1 MKEGLMSGIQDGRKT
16 EAYQGDAKLAGLL
29 KEQRSFTDLDG
40 LKAMIAGVAAAP
52 SGDRADDW
60 VSLVAPE
67 PSEAVKAQLLA
78 FRAGFKPGG
87 TPSPK
92 TTAERVA
99 ALRAELK
106 RQSLTGFLIGRGD
119 EHQGE
124 YVPKRAERLGWISGF
139 TGSAGL
145 AIVLLDRAAI
155 FVDGRYTLQ
164 VRDEVDTG
172 IFEIQ
177 HLIND
182 PAERWIEAHLGKG
195 GRLGI
200 DPWLFTVDQARRFA
214 DGAAKAGGELVAV
227 ETNPLDTAWTDQPP
241 APIAPVTVQ
250 DLRYAGQTAEEKRRV
265 LGAALAADGLDA
277 AVISAPDSLAWLL
290 NIRGGDVP
298 RTPFALGF
306 GLLHKDGHV
315 DVFMDPRKFT
325 PAVLS
330 HLGNEVSV
338 QPREAFAKALDTL
351 GQSKA
356 QVGLDAMTA
365 GVWIRDRLQ
374 KSGATIRVGDDPC
387 ALPKAKKNAVEIE
400 GTRSAHRRDGAAV
413 SQFLCWFAR
422 EAPKGGLTEIAAAE
436 KLAEFRR
443 KNELFRDFSFDS
455 ISGAGPNGA
464 VVHYKV
470 SEKSSRKIEMNSI
483 YLIDSGGQY
492 LDGTTDITRTVA
504 VGTPTAEMKDRFTR
518 VLRGHIALATVK
530 FPKGTT
536 GSSLDVLARRPL
548 WEVGLDYD
556 HGTGHGVGSY
566 LSVHEGPHRISKA
579 PNRVALEPGM
589 IISNEPGYYKTGE
602 YGIRIENLI
611 VVQPVEGQP
620 NMLQFETITL
630 APIDINLVDRALL
643 TADEVAWLNAYHK
656 RVRETLS
663 PKLDDATK
671 SWLAEATRPI

>member
-1 MKEGLMSGIQDGRKT
+1 MSGMQDSRKT
-16 EAYQGDAKLAGLL
+16 ETYQGDAKLAGLL
-29 KEQRSFTDLDG
+29 KEQRSYTDLDG

-60 VSLVAPE
+60 INLVTPE
-67 PSEAVKAQLLA
+67 PTDAVKAQLLA

-87 TPSPK
+87 TPSPR

-106 RQSLTGFLIGRGD
+106 RRNLTGFLIGRGD

-145 AIVLLDRAAI
+145 AIVLIDKAAI

-172 IFEIQ
+172 IFEIK

-182 PAERWIEAHLGKG
+182 PAENWIEANLGKG

-214 DGAAKAGGELVAV
+214 EGARKAGGELVSV
-227 ETNPLDTAWTDQPP
+227 DSNPLDAAWSDQPP

-250 DLRYAGQTAEEKRRV
+250 DLRFAGQSAEEKRRAM
-265 LGAALAADGLDA
+265 GAALAAEGLDA
-277 AVISAPDSLAWLL
+277 AVITAPDSLAWLL

-306 GLLHKDGHV
+306 GVLHKDGHV

-330 HLGNEVSV
+330 HLGNEVTV
-338 QPREAFAKALDTL
+338 QPREAFAGALDAL
-351 GQSKA
+351 GQAKA

-365 GVWIRDRLQ
+365 GVWIRDRLA
-374 KSGATIRVGDDPC
+374 KVGATVKIGDDPC
-387 ALPKAKKNAVEIE
+387 ALPKARKNAVEIE
-400 GTRSAHRRDGAAV
+400 GTRTAHRRDGAAV
-413 SQFLCWFAR
+413 SRFLSWFSS
-422 EAPKGGLTEIAAAE
+422 EAPKGSLTEIGAAE

-443 KNELFRDFSFDS
+443 KNEFFRDFSFDS

-504 VGTPTAEMKDRFTR
+504 VGTPNAEMKDRFTR
-518 VLRGHIALATVK
+518 VLKGHIALATVK

-566 LSVHEGPHRISKA
+566 LSVHEGPQRISKA

-589 IISNEPGYYKTGE
+589 ILSNEPGYYKTGE

-611 VVQPVEGQP
+611 VVQPVEDQP

-630 APIDINLVDRALL
+630 APIDINLVERSLL
-643 TADEVAWLNAYHK
+643 TGDEVAWLNAYHK

-663 PKLDDATK
+663 PQLDDATK
-671 SWLAEATRPI
+671 TWLAEATRPI